1 MNNRKIKGV
10 IAPSLTFFKS
20 NGDVDLKLTG
30 KHMKWMLD
38 SGVNGLFVTGT
49 YGSGYLMDS
58 NQRKDVYKLALDV
71 VSDCPDAYF
80 IAHVGTNDTASSV
93 DLAREASRLNAA
105 AVSAVNPYTFSYSER
120 ELMEYYG
127 ELVSAAGD
135 IPVLAYANPALTG
148 KKMELDFLIKLN
160 QIGVKGIKDSYA
172 DIHLGFD
179 VCYNKIL
186 NKNDFRY
193 IPGTTTNWLNFRELS
208 LDTFISGACNYI
220 PEVISTFY
228 RISMSDDRYSAEVA
242 YELINEAIKKIKY
255 KNSIISSHFAL
266 KARGFDAG
274 FAKRPLIADYEEN
287 EDLIKIIREVIEEV
301 IEKI

>member
-1 MNNRKIKGV
+1 MRINTVKGV

-58 NQRKDVYKLALDV
+58 NQRKDVYKIALDV
-71 VSDCPDAYF
+71 VSNYQNAYF

-93 DLAREASRLNAA
+93 DLVREAKRLDAA

-120 ELMEYYG
+120 ELIEYYG
-127 ELVSAAGD
+127 ELVRAAGNT
-135 IPVLAYANPALTG
+135 PVLAYNNPAMTG
-148 KKMELDFLIKLN
+148 KNMELDFLIRLS
-160 QIGVKGIKDSYA
+160 QAGVKGIKDSSA
-172 DIHLGFD
+172 NIKLGFD
-179 VCYNKIL
+179 VVNNEIL
-186 NKNDFRY
+186 NQAGFRY
-193 IPGTTTNWLNFRELS
+193 IPGTTTNWLKFRELP

-220 PEVISTFY
+220 PEVISAFY
-228 RISMSDDRYSAEVA
+228 RISMSDDRYSAEAA

-287 EDLIKIIREVIEEV
+287 EDLIKKIREVIEEV

>member
-1 MNNRKIKGV
+1 MRINTVKGV

-58 NQRKDVYKLALDV
+58 NQRKDVYKIALDV
-71 VSDCPDAYF
+71 VSNYPDAYF

-93 DLAREASRLNAA
+93 DLVREAKRLDAA

-120 ELMEYYG
+120 ELIEYYG
-127 ELVSAAGD
+127 ELVRAAGNT
-135 IPVLAYANPALTG
+135 PVLAYNNPAMTG
-148 KKMELDFLIKLN
+148 KNMELDFLIRLS
-160 QIGVKGIKDSYA
+160 QAGVKGIKDSSA
-172 DIHLGFD
+172 NIKLGFD
-179 VCYNKIL
+179 VVNNEIL
-186 NKNDFRY
+186 NQAGFRY
-193 IPGTTTNWLNFRELS
+193 IPGTTTNWLKFRELP

-220 PEVISTFY
+220 PEVISAFY

-242 YELINEAIKKIKY
+242 YELINEGIKKIKC

-287 EDLIKIIREVIEEV
+287 EDLIKKIREVIEEV